1 MKNLNNSIQQFSR
14 QTLVAI
20 VLFLGFSQVLMA
32 LPISREAARTVA
44 ARFMDQRGMRISSRG
59 PMKAPRQGGQAGAA
73 YYVFNA
79 EDNGGFVI
87 VSGDDRTLPVLGY
100 CDSGTFDEDHIAD
113 GLRWLLQTYT
123 EQMEQ
128 LDTIEALNA
137 SDVPNA
143 PKAPPSAPEGATIVP
158 SLYDKS
164 IEAPS
169 GAVGGALGAL
179 GASVASASS
188 VRHNVAPLLTTNW
201 NQGDPY
207 NLLCPNYYKE
217 DGTQGGHSATGCVAT
232 AMAQVVAY
240 YRWPAQLKRSIP
252 GYRQTYNTTQGEK
265 AVTLNTVPIHSVI
278 DWDNI
283 LDNYDGSAT
292 EAQRQAI
299 AQLMLW
305 VGMTCKMN
313 YGEQSSS
320 GYSEGIDGLVNYFD
334 FDDGTHVAKRDLY
347 TAKSWNE
354 LIYNEIASG
363 HPVPYGG
370 QNSGGGH
377 AFVLDGYDLD
387 GLFHVN
393 WGWGGM
399 NNGYFRID
407 ILDPNDNSGIGASP
421 TPGGYNMGQDCI
433 IGMRRPDGQ
442 KADESDTPQSR
453 YKLTVNDWEV
463 RGTNRFFANYINWS
477 GVAATWNM
485 GIGYVN
491 DEGKL
496 TPVGSYFTQQLN
508 QGYYMGY
515 EFVVRGLP
523 QGTYHLV
530 PISKRSTDR
539 EWRTHVSPDLHFVLV
554 EVDASGEVV
563 NMEIRPLA
571 STLAMTALTF
581 PGNHKRGDNQT
592 VSAVFRND
600 GDDELF
606 LEIHLLAS
614 RTQEKGADRCR
625 TAIAV
630 APGQEADIALNF
642 TPDATG
648 TWNIWL
654 ATDGQGQNIV
664 GQGTI
669 EITEEGLTQNRNL
682 RYASHTVTNRSN
694 GVIYGNRMQGKV
706 TILNQ
711 GDEPF
716 DGRVR
721 LWLFKL
727 ADNGYFYGAAS
738 VYQQLHIDPKR
749 TAQAEYAFSNLDL
762 DATYNM
768 SILYAEGGDIQ
779 DGGLKQ
785 MGTTRPG
792 IVYWQQN
799 KTLAGMAPATQVN
812 TPSGAV
818 AIDLS
823 SMGNTLGTVKPN
835 NNPNTLYIL
844 ADGADIPAGLEDRN
858 VVVGRQAAHL
868 SLTDGYSFISPITF
882 QAAEASYSRTPQPG
896 RPETIVLPFAV
907 DNLPAAPQVLAFTQ
921 VTEQGEALFTPT
933 LSMDYATPY
942 LLLSD
947 DDTPLTLTAT
957 DVTVTSTLDMPMAI
971 GTDSHRFV
979 GTTVTERVGQAC
991 HLADDGKS
999 FVYAQAQTSVAP
1011 FRAYFTA
1018 PEGITTVPVVKLE
1031 STGISQPLD
1040 SPSTTACYDLQ
1051 GRRVTTE
1058 PVRPGVYIK
1067 NHRVVIVK

>member
-1 MKNLNNSIQQFSR
+1 MEKLNNCVPLRSR
-14 QTLVAI
+14 QALVAI
-20 VLFLGFSQVLMA
+20 VLFLCFTQGLLA
-32 LPISREAARTVA
+32 LPVSRETARSVA
-44 ARFMDQRGMRISSRG
+44 ARFMGQRGMRLASHA
-59 PMKAPRQGGQAGAA
+59 PMKAPRQGGQADAA

-79 EDNGGFVI
+79 EENGGFVI
-87 VSGDDRTLPVLGY
+87 VSGDDRTAPVLGY

-123 EQMEQ
+123 DQME
-128 LDTIEALNA
+128 LLKATTAL
-137 SDVPNA
+137 
-143 PKAPPSAPEGATIVP
+143 
-158 SLYDKS
+158 
-164 IEAPS
+164 PS
-169 GAVGGALGAL
+169 GRANSPLVALPSGSADAPL
-179 GASVASASS
+179 ATPGSVCGDVIAAPRPVAS
-188 VRHNVAPLLTTNW
+188 VRHNVAPLLTTTW

-207 NLLCPNYYKE
+207 NLLCPNFYRE

-240 YRWPAQLKRSIP
+240 YRWPAELKRSIP
-252 GYRQTYNTTQGEK
+252 GYRQTYNTAQGEK
-265 AVTLNTVPIHSVI
+265 TVTLSTVPIHSAI

-283 LDNYDGSAT
+283 LDSYDGTAN

-313 YGEQSSS
+313 YGESSSS

-334 FDDGTHVAKRDLY
+334 FDDGTHVAKRDQY
-347 TAKSWNE
+347 SAKSWND

-407 ILDPNDNSGIGASP
+407 ILDPDDDSGIGASP
-421 TPGGYNMGQDCI
+421 TPGGYNMGQDAI

-463 RGTNRFFANYINWS
+463 RGNNRFFANYINWS
-477 GVAATWNM
+477 GVSATWNM
-485 GIGYVN
+485 GIGYVG
-491 DEGKL
+491 DDGKL
-496 TPVGSYFTQQLN
+496 KPVGSYFTQQLG
-508 QGYYMGY
+508 QGFYVGY

-554 EVDASGEVV
+554 DVDADGNVV
-563 NMEIRPLA
+563 RMEIRPLA
-571 STLAMTALTF
+571 GTLAMTALTF
-581 PGNHKRGDNQT
+581 PGNHKRGDSQT
-592 VSAVFRND
+592 VSAVFRNE

-606 LEIHLLAS
+606 QEIHLLAS
-614 RTQEKGADRCR
+614 RTQQKGDDRGR

-630 APGQEADIALNF
+630 EPGGEADIALNF
-642 TPDATG
+642 TPDAAG
-648 TWNIWL
+648 TWNVWL
-654 ATDGQGQNIV
+654 ATDGQGQHIV

-669 EITEEGLTQNRNL
+669 EITEEGLTPNHHL
-682 RYASHTVTNRSN
+682 RYVSHTVTNRSN
-694 GVIYGNRMQGKV
+694 GAIYGNRMQGKV
-706 TILNQ
+706 TIMNQ

-738 VYQQLHIDPKR
+738 MYQQMHIDPKK
-749 TAQAEYAFSNLDL
+749 TAQADYAFSNLDL

-799 KTLAGMAPATQVN
+799 KSIAGLAPATTVN
-812 TPSGAV
+812 TPTTAV
-818 AIDLS
+818 AVDMS
-823 SMGNTLGTVKPN
+823 GMGSNVTAVRPN
-835 NNPNTLYIL
+835 GNPNTLYIL
-844 ADGADIPAGLEDRN
+844 ADGADIPDGLENRN
-858 VVVGRQAAHL
+858 VVVGQKAAEL
-868 SLTDGYSFISPITF
+868 NLTDGYSFIAPYTF
-882 QAAEASYSRTPQPG
+882 QAERATYTRTQTAG
-896 RPETIVLPFAV
+896 ITETMVLPFAV
-907 DNLPAAPQVLAFTQ
+907 SDIPDGAEALAFTQ
-921 VTEQGEALFTPT
+921 LTAADEALFAPT
-933 LSMDYATPY
+933 QHMEGGQPY
-942 LLLSD
+942 LLAASSD
-947 DDTPLTLTAT
+947 EPLTFTAT
-957 DVTVTSTLDMPMAI
+957 DVTVGTTLGASMAV
-971 GTDSHRFV
+971 GTATHRFV
-979 GTTVTERVGQAC
+979 GTTVSDHPAAAC
-991 HLADDGKS
+991 HLNDGADS
-999 FVYAQAQTSVAP
+999 FVYARAQTVVKP

-1018 PEGITTVPVVKLE
+1018 PDGVSSVAIALLEDTAVGAPTTDTPAAGTPGDAL
-1031 STGISQPLD
+1031 
-1040 SPSTTACYDLQ
+1040 YDLQ
-1051 GRRVTTE
+1051 GRRVQGCT
-1058 PVRPGVYIK
+1058 PRPGLYISGG
-1067 NHRVVIVK
+1067 RVVIVR